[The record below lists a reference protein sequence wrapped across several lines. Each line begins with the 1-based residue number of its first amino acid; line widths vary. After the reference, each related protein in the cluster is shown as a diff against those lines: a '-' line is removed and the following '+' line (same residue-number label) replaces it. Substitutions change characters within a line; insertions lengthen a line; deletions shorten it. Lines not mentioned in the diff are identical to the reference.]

1 MSVEWRMVERGRM
14 AWVSALA
21 SDPIGDARTQAAR
34 ALERID
40 ALLGQAGY
48 DKARF
53 LTARISVPDQ
63 ALLPQV
69 NAAWNEWVDPS
80 SPPLRVNRT
89 ENLDRPGALVQILVT
104 AAK

>member
-21 SDPIGDARTQAAR
+21 PEPIGDARAQAAR

-53 LTARISVPDQ
+53 LTARISVPDRSV
-63 ALLPQV
+63 LGEV
-69 NAAWNEWVDPS
+69 NAAWNEWVHHS
-80 SPPLRVNRT
+80 SPPLRVVRT
-89 ENLDRPGALVQILVT
+89 ENLDRPGALVHILLT

>member
-1 MSVEWRMVERGRM
+1 MVERGRM

-21 SDPIGDARTQAAR
+21 PEPMGDARAQAAR

-40 ALLGQAGY
+40 TLLAQAGY

-63 ALLPQV
+63 QLLHEV
-69 NAAWNEWVDPS
+69 NAAWNDWVDPS
-80 SPPLRVNRT
+80 NAPLRVNRT
-89 ENLDRPGALVQILVT
+89 ENLDRPGALVHILVT

>member
-1 MSVEWRMVERGRM
+1 MVERGRM

-21 SDPIGDARTQAAR
+21 AEPAGDVRTQAAR

-40 ALLGQAGY
+40 ALLGKAGY

-63 ALLPQV
+63 RLLQDV
-69 NAAWNEWVDPS
+69 NAAWNDWVDPR

-89 ENLDRPGALVQILVT
+89 ENLDRPGALVHILVT
-104 AAK
+104 ATK

>member
-21 SDPIGDARTQAAR
+21 PAPIGDARTQAAR

-40 ALLGQAGY
+40 SLLGQAGY
-48 DKARF
+48 DKSRF

-63 ALLPQV
+63 NLLAEV
-69 NAAWNEWVDPS
+69 NAAWNDLVDPS

-89 ENLDRPGALVQILVT
+89 ENIGRPGALVQILVT

>member
-1 MSVEWRMVERGRM
+1 MSVAWRMVERGRM

-21 SDPIGDARTQAAR
+21 PEPIGDARAQAAR

-63 ALLPQV
+63 RLLQDV
-69 NAAWNEWVDPS
+69 NAAWDDWVDPS

-89 ENLDRPGALVQILVT
+89 ENLDRPGALVHILVT

>member
-14 AWVSALA
+14 AWVSALVP
-21 SDPIGDARTQAAR
+21 DPIGDARAQAAR

-48 DKARF
+48 DKSRF

-63 ALLPQV
+63 KLLAEV
-69 NAAWNEWVDPS
+69 NAAWNDWVDRS

-89 ENLDRPGALVQILVT
+89 ENLGRPGALVHILVT
-104 AAK
+104 ATK